1 MLKSKVLVNVLA
13 QANTGGVENTLL
25 LNADG
30 ALLAFSGYGDRD
42 ARSVLKIRLS
52 ICVLLT

>member
-1 MLKSKVLVNVLA
+1 MLKPKVLMNVLS

-25 LNADG
+25 LNSDG

-42 ARSVLKIRLS
+42 AR
-52 ICVLLT
+52 